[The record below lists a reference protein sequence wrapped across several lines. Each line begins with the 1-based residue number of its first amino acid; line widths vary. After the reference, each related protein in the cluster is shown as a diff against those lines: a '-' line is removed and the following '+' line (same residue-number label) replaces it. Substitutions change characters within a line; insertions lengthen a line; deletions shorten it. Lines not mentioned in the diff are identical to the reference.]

1 MKSTIKW
8 LLSVWTIS
16 GGSFPSG
23 AQTNA
28 NVIHSQYPDQENG
41 VSHNNIYQRL
51 KDSRNVLWLV
61 EENGLIR
68 FDGQNFKWIDNQAL
82 RTALPLHILLE
93 DADHDLWIR
102 RDDRTIFFLNIYSEH
117 LCTGTEKFGET
128 FPAHVN
134 SAVKGRNNSYLL
146 QTTQGQIM
154 RYKRGHLPELV
165 YEDIGKMI
173 SPIME
178 LSNGLIWINCCFNGN
193 GGKLIALDDQK
204 KIKFTIP
211 YSSDNILIYGG
222 GEKDEIQYM
231 TNDSSFVV
239 DKTGI
244 KLGESLNEIYPSF
257 LATNPRPS
265 KVGQFFIG
273 YWWLPVLLLV
283 TLLPGGWWYRKKR
296 TTRTSI
302 LAKHLKHPAEE
313 MITEAVFAAQPEP
326 WRMVQQDNEQVPEV
340 EESIEIS
347 DTDGD
352 VTAMNVQSQA
362 FLTMV
367 QHVILEH
374 LDNSE
379 LDGKTLGKIIGMS
392 PSQLYRKLNV
402 LTGSSTGRYIHQIRL
417 QEAQK
422 LLGKKELSISDI
434 AYMTGF
440 VDPAYFTR
448 LFTKAF
454 GGSPKSFRN

>member
-1 MKSTIKW
+1 
-8 LLSVWTIS
+8 
-16 GGSFPSG
+16 
-23 AQTNA
+23 
-28 NVIHSQYPDQENG
+28 
-41 VSHNNIYQRL
+41 
-51 KDSRNVLWLV
+51 
-61 EENGLIR
+61 
-68 FDGQNFKWIDNQAL
+68 
-82 RTALPLHILLE
+82 
-93 DADHDLWIR
+93 
-102 RDDRTIFFLNIYSEH
+102 
-117 LCTGTEKFGET
+117 
-128 FPAHVN
+128 
-134 SAVKGRNNSYLL
+134 
-146 QTTQGQIM
+146 
-154 RYKRGHLPELV
+154 
-165 YEDIGKMI
+165 
-173 SPIME
+173 
-178 LSNGLIWINCCFNGN
+178 
-193 GGKLIALDDQK
+193 
-204 KIKFTIP
+204 
-211 YSSDNILIYGG
+211 
-222 GEKDEIQYM
+222 
-231 TNDSSFVV
+231 
-239 DKTGI
+239 
-244 KLGESLNEIYPSF
+244 
-257 LATNPRPS
+257 
-265 KVGQFFIG
+265 
-273 YWWLPVLLLV
+273 
-283 TLLPGGWWYRKKR
+283 
-296 TTRTSI
+296 
-302 LAKHLKHPAEE
+302 

-440 VDPAYFTR
+440 ADPAYFSR

-454 GGSPKSFRN
+454 GASPKSFRN